1 MDIFK
6 VYFIIGYYL
15 KFKRVII
22 IFILY
27 KKGKANYLFLKS
39 YCLIAL
45 KNTRSKILERVIA
58 DYIVNTAKEYA
69 LLL

>member
-1 MDIFK
+1 M
-6 VYFIIGYYL
+6 GYYL

-27 KKGKANYLFLKS
+27 KEGKANYLFLKS
-39 YCLIAL
+39 YCPIILE
-45 KNTRSKILERVIA
+45 NTLNKILERVIV
-58 DYIVNTAKEYA
+58 DCIVDITKEHA